1 MPNRPARA
9 FLRSFRSDGMP
20 SQRGPRFP
28 RRLKDRPDCSACRD
42 GTPSPSRL
50 RACRA
55 IARYLDWRSE
65 TDMTD
70 GNRPQSL
77 RPNTKILRLR
87 TDHAR
92 QHAPTEDRQR
102 LPSFPGSDL
111 FPLSSESM
119 SAFVSPRDMQIARR
133 PRSGPCFQIR
143 DSISLSLASEWA
155 SYRGTEAMQRPDF

>member
-1 MPNRPARA
+1 MPNRPAMA

-92 QHAPTEDRQR
+92 QHAPSEDRQR
-102 LPSFPGSDL
+102 LPSCPISDRG
-111 FPLSSESM
+111 P
-119 SAFVSPRDMQIARR
+119 ARVTR
-133 PRSGPCFQIR
+133 VRSKLVYGRLWSRSDGLYETKLGERRYAVI
-143 DSISLSLASEWA
+143 
-155 SYRGTEAMQRPDF
+155 EANFLGDL